1 MDAYPSE
8 KLRALRGALVRAS
21 LAQPIG
27 ARSSYRCLRLGLNLG
42 LLHHTW
48 IDGQRCELPARPPVE
63 PLVAELDAL
72 GERALSELTPQVALA
87 MTRRHLQLIGDAD
100 RWAKRRWNAEAV
112 NRETGA
118 AKLAVAVGG
127 GGGSAFIALGAIDL
141 LDGMLIHPALLAGA
155 SMGSILSAFRA
166 RSLSYQV
173 ESVIEETA
181 ELTRERVFGVS
192 TLKSRYS
199 IPATIRLTLQK
210 GLGPFFRNED
220 GFGMRLGDTAIPL
233 RIVVSGLVGAPPRDL
248 EFYQYLLDKSWTG
261 RSVRRLV
268 FNFTRLASEFV
279 FGDQALK
286 TIVMGGDELTDGLS
300 IVDAI
305 GFSSSIPGVI
315 HYDVER
321 HDDDTHRRLTEL
333 MHHHGVSRLLD
344 GGFSENV
351 PTVSCREA
359 IEQGVTGQMHT
370 LVLGLDGFAPNLLK
384 SPLWVPAQQLLRGQ
398 IARAKRTADHWHAF
412 KQPLSPLR
420 VVPSTAAMRSILQT
434 GREEF
439 ADRASELREA
449 LVDVRPDYSTLK
461 RRLTRA

>member
-1 MDAYPSE
+1 
-8 KLRALRGALVRAS
+8 
-21 LAQPIG
+21 
-27 ARSSYRCLRLGLNLG
+27 
-42 LLHHTW
+42 
-48 IDGQRCELPARPPVE
+48 
-63 PLVAELDAL
+63 
-72 GERALSELTPQVALA
+72 
-87 MTRRHLQLIGDAD
+87 
-100 RWAKRRWNAEAV
+100 
-112 NRETGA
+112 
-118 AKLAVAVGG
+118 
-127 GGGSAFIALGAIDL
+127 
-141 LDGMLIHPALLAGA
+141 
-155 SMGSILSAFRA
+155 
-166 RSLSYQV
+166 
-173 ESVIEETA
+173 
-181 ELTRERVFGVS
+181 
-192 TLKSRYS
+192 
-199 IPATIRLTLQK
+199 
-210 GLGPFFRNED
+210 
-220 GFGMRLGDTAIPL
+220 
-233 RIVVSGLVGAPPRDL
+233 
-248 EFYQYLLDKSWTG
+248 
-261 RSVRRLV
+261 
-268 FNFTRLASEFV
+268 
-279 FGDQALK
+279 
-286 TIVMGGDELTDGLS
+286 MGGDELTDGLS

-412 KQPLSPLR
+412 RQPLSPLR
-420 VVPSTAAMRSILQT
+420 VVPSTAAMRTILQT

>member
-1 MDAYPSE
+1 MDSYAPH
-8 KLRALRGALVRAS
+8 KLRALRSALVRAS
-21 LAQPIG
+21 LVQPVA

-48 IDGQRCELPARPPVE
+48 IDGKRCELPSHAPVN
-63 PLVAELDAL
+63 PLLAELESLGCKDL
-72 GERALSELTPQVALA
+72 GELAPQAALA
-87 MTRRHLQLIGDAD
+87 MAQRHIQCISAAD
-100 RWAKRRWNAEAV
+100 RWAKRRWNAQAV

-118 AKLAVAVGG
+118 AKLAIALGG
-127 GGGSAFIALGAIDL
+127 GGGASFIALGAVDL
-141 LDGMLIHPALLAGA
+141 LDGMSIHPSLLAGA

-166 RSLSYQV
+166 RKLSYQV
-173 ESVIEETA
+173 ESVIEETS
-181 ELTRERVFGVS
+181 ELTRDRVFGVS

-199 IPATIRLTLQK
+199 IPATVRLTLQK
-210 GLGPFFRNED
+210 GLGPFFRNPD
-220 GFGMRLGDTAIPL
+220 GFGMRLNDTAIPL
-233 RIVVSGLVGAPPRDL
+233 RIVVSGLVGNPPRDL
-248 EFYQYLLDKSWTG
+248 EFYQYLLEKSWTG

-279 FGDQALK
+279 FGDNALE
-286 TIVMGGDELTDGLS
+286 TIALGGDELSAGLS

-333 MHHHGVSRLLD
+333 MQQRGVSRLLD

-351 PTVSCREA
+351 PSLTCRDA
-359 IEQGVTGQMHT
+359 IDQGATGQAHT
-370 LVLGLDGFAPNLLK
+370 LVLGLDGFAPNLLH

-398 IARAKRTADHWHAF
+398 IARAKEASDLWHAF
-412 KQPLSPLR
+412 KEPLSPLK
-420 VVPSTAAMRSILQT
+420 VVPGSSAMRIILQK
-434 GREEF
+434 GREAF

-449 LVDVRPDYSTLK
+449 LVDVRPDYMTFK
-461 RRLTRA
+461 RRLTRV